1 MKHILRKSSQP
12 CNFNR
17 DDVDYSFLFVC
28 LFGWL
33 VGFGF
38 AHYVLFKRELG
49 LKVMLVRLPP
59 GNSTCQLL
67 FPHSLLVEI
76 SARVTCT

>member
-1 MKHILRKSSQP
+1 M
-12 CNFNR
+12 
-17 DDVDYSFLFVC
+17 DYSFFVVVC
-28 LFGWL
+28 L

-76 SARVTCT
+76 SARVPPKDFL